1 MAESLPMTVARGRFG
16 SLVRRAA
23 HGRERITITDH
34 GSPAAVL
41 ISATELEDLEDALA
55 LAESRLRRAAGQTV
69 RIPHAQV
76 LTQLGLA
83 AKGVEEK

>member
-1 MAESLPMTVARGRFG
+1 MTVACGRFG

-55 LAESRLRRAAGQTV
+55 LAESQLRRAAGQTV

-76 LTQLGLA
+76 LAQLGLA
-83 AKGVEEK
+83 AEDVEEM

>member
-1 MAESLPMTVARGRFG
+1 MTVARGRFG

-23 HGRERITITDH
+23 HGREGMTITDH

-41 ISATELEDLEDALA
+41 ISATELEDLEDALT
-55 LAESRLRRAAGQTV
+55 LAESQLRRAAGQTI

-76 LTQLGLA
+76 LAQLGLRDQGA
-83 AKGVEEK
+83 EEK